1 MASRSSSSLAALAL
15 AGIATTWGLIG
26 LIVRQIDLSAVA
38 IVAGRCWLGAVGI
51 GLGLLVVCW
60 RTGARP
66 PRPTRP
72 VLTAVCGA
80 VLAIHWLLLV
90 AAQQQAPLG
99 TVMLLMYL
107 SPVLVAV
114 LAPRVL
120 GETVAPTTKV
130 ALALALVGLALL
142 ARPEPGDLRGVLL
155 AIAAG
160 VAFAAWTLLSKLVVA
175 DIGGFWLGFS
185 NLAIA
190 GLVLAPWALRAD
202 WSDVRQSWSWLL
214 VLGLG
219 MTALLGPLYLV
230 VLDHLPASTASVLLY
245 LEPLSALL
253 LAWAF
258 LRETPTATT
267 LVGGSLIVAGGIIVL
282 RKTTTVADTEALSHV
297 PG

>member
-1 MASRSSSSLAALAL
+1 M
-15 AGIATTWGLIG
+15 
-26 LIVRQIDLSAVA
+26 
-38 IVAGRCWLGAVGI
+38 
-51 GLGLLVVCW
+51 
-60 RTGARP
+60 
-66 PRPTRP
+66 
-72 VLTAVCGA
+72 
-80 VLAIHWLLLV
+80 
-90 AAQQQAPLG
+90 
-99 TVMLLMYL
+99 
-107 SPVLVAV
+107 
-114 LAPRVL
+114 
-120 GETVAPTTKV
+120 APTTKV

-142 ARPEPGDLRGVLL
+142 ARPEPGDLDGVLL

-202 WSDVRQSWSWLL
+202 WSDARQSWSWLL

-253 LAWAF
+253 LAWAVPRRDAHRDDPRRWQPDRRRRHHRPTEDHHRRRHGGAVPCSWVTTCWPGWSWPSAEPCWSATCWPSIRPPAEVGDGD
-258 LRETPTATT
+258 LRRAPTGRSLLMAGIGLIATIWA
-267 LVGGSLIVAGGIIVL
+267 LASLVAG
-282 RKTTTVADTEALSHV
+282 S
-297 PG
+297 